1 VSPVATAKK
10 SDEFAGLARDVDVRQ
25 LVLDIAGKGV
35 PDIDVSEGAISG
47 EILRTIEGASE
58 INVLVHDQARAILKS
73 GALFD
78 PDGHLKS
85 ADVQIDDVWFRLTS
99 WRKQTDDLQLKL
111 EDRRI
116 ARLRTKEGPRKAA
129 SRSKV
134 TRAQYILVLVRSIAA
149 DKKLPV
155 HIHELKKKQPVAK
168 ADKSDKKRLSKAEAA
183 KTKKDAQRG
192 RGFDSGA
199 AKALGLEKPQLDN
212 IGVFLDEAEL
222 VSAPPRAILA
232 GLVGGFG
239 EGNWSKDAKNG
250 IHQGVFQSAEIPGFN
265 LEGQSHHFLV
275 GGRSFREGG
284 AIAAAKANP
293 SWTPGKI
300 ASYVEISDAAAP
312 HYDTYRPRADAIL
325 EAWGGTTGGQADV
338 GANASYYKRYE
349 FKVDKD
355 ENYWDAIQRL
365 AKEVNWRAFISG
377 NTFYY
382 IDEPALFKSRAQF
395 RVSEDTPGVSNIDA
409 EQDYRK
415 RTAKA
420 VISCRIDAW
429 EAPPGTIV
437 IIEGLNTKG
446 SQRWLVSS
454 ITRNLFSPEATIEC
468 KRPMGKRKEPRSDLG
483 TRSTTQALSDQGGAV
498 GGSPKDVID
507 FYVLPIAREQGINI
521 TAAQVVKAN
530 AVHGPTATGGRSD
543 HQGPPEKAWA
553 ADMPC
558 IGEKG
563 DRLCKALASR
573 FGFKGDGKNSYTR
586 VVADGFSYQLLW
598 GPAVG
603 HTDHVHFGV
612 QALTDKP
619 ISVHP
624 NL

>member
-1 VSPVATAKK
+1 MSPVAAPKRPE
-10 SDEFAGLARDVDVRQ
+10 EFTGLQKDIDVRQ
-25 LVLDIAGKGV
+25 LVLDIAGTGV
-35 PDIDVSEGAISG
+35 PDIDISEGVISG
-47 EILRTIEGASE
+47 EVLRTIEGASE
-58 INVLVHDQARAILKS
+58 INVVVHDQARIILKS

-78 PDGHLKS
+78 PDGHLRS
-85 ADVQIDDVWFRLTS
+85 ADVQIDGVWFRLTS

-116 ARLRTKEGPRKAA
+116 ARLRAREGPRKAA

-134 TRAQYILVLVRSIAA
+134 TRAQYILALVRSITA
-149 DKKLPV
+149 DRKLPV
-155 HIHELKKKQPVAK
+155 HIHELKKKQPVAT
-168 ADKSDKKRLSKAEAA
+168 ADKTDKKRLSKAEAA
-183 KTKKDAQRG
+183 KAKKDAQRG
-192 RGFDSGA
+192 RGFDAKA
-199 AKALGLEKPQLDN
+199 AKALGLSQQQLDN
-212 IGVFLDEAEL
+212 IGVYLDEVEL
-222 VSAPPRAILA
+222 LSAPELATLA
-232 GLVGGFG
+232 GLVAGFG
-239 EGNWSKDAKNG
+239 EAGWSKDAVNG
-250 IHQGVFQSAEIPGFN
+250 SHKGVFQSAEIPGFN

-275 GGRSFREGG
+275 GGRSFRAGG

-293 SWTPGKI
+293 SWTPGRI
-300 ASYVEISDAAAP
+300 ASYVEISDAAGA
-312 HYDTYRPRADAIL
+312 HYDKYRPRADAIL
-325 EAWGGTTGGQADV
+325 EAWGGSTGGGGDV

-355 ENYWDAIQRL
+355 ENYWDAIQRM

-382 IDEPALFKSRAQF
+382 IDEPALFKSRARF
-395 RVSEDTPGVSNIDA
+395 RVSEDTPGVTNIDA

-420 VISCRIDAW
+420 LITCRIDAW

-468 KRPMGKRKEPRSDLG
+468 KRPMGKRKEPRSDLA
-483 TRSTTQALSDQGGAV
+483 TRSTQQTSADEGGAV
-498 GGSPKDVID
+498 GGTPKDVID
-507 FYVLPIAREQGINI
+507 FYVLPIARENGVNI
-521 TAAQVVKAN
+521 TAEQVTKAN
-530 AVHGPTATGGRSD
+530 AVHGPTASGGRSD

-558 IGEKG
+558 AGEKG
-563 DRLCKALASR
+563 DRLAAALAKR
-573 FGFKGDGKNSYTR
+573 FGFKGGGAGSYTR
-586 VVADGFSYQLLW
+586 VIADGFSYQLLW
-598 GPAVG
+598 KVEG
-603 HTDHVHFGV
+603 HFDHVHFGV